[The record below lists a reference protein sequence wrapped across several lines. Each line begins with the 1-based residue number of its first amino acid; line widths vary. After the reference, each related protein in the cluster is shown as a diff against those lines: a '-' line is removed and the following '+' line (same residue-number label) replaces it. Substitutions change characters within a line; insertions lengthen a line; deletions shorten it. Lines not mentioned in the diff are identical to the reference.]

1 LQEGCEW
8 RAPPAT
14 ATLERVR
21 ARRWDI
27 YCDEIVLGK
36 TPVELEHLALLPH
49 HSSIDPRIEE
59 SDVRRAE
66 LKT

>member
-21 ARRWDI
+21 AHRWDI

-49 HSSIDPRIEE
+49 HEPPRSTLE
-59 SDVRRAE
+59 SRNQTCGERS
-66 LKT
+66 